1 MTSTRFWYVLSLLLA
16 CPPNSDAT
24 STLKDLRLKRRRRM
38 QRATPTASTATPS
51 SYSYG
56 GQGSYGSYGA
66 SYGGGGNAMKNL
78 FGNSYGGSGKSYSYG
93 YSYSYGDDESHCQV
107 DPTNAST
114 KGFLCSDGLT
124 CIQGPKS
131 CDDTPDCP
139 DHSDELGCD
148 FTCLLQTGS
157 ITGFKCHDGSCAN
170 AGADGSRMCDGTSDC
185 ADGSDELG
193 CGFECVL
200 PHGRS

>member
-1 MTSTRFWYVLSLLLA
+1 MASSRFWYVLSLLLA

-24 STLKDLRLKRRRRM
+24 SALKDLRLKRRRRM
-38 QRATPTASTATPS
+38 QATPTASTAVPS

-56 GQGSYGSYGA
+56 GQATYGSYGA

-93 YSYSYGDDESHCQV
+93 YSYSYGDDEFSCQV
-107 DPTNAST
+107 DPKNAST
-114 KGFLCSDGLT
+114 KGFQCSDVSRT

-131 CDDTPDCP
+131 CDGTPDCP

-148 FTCLLQTGS
+148 FECLLQTGS
-157 ITGFKCHDGSCAN
+157 LTGFRCHDGSCAN
-170 AGADGSRMCDGTSDC
+170 AGADGSRMCDGASDC

-193 CGFECVL
+193 CGFE
-200 PHGRS
+200 

>member
-1 MTSTRFWYVLSLLLA
+1 MASSRFWYVLSLLLA

-38 QRATPTASTATPS
+38 QATPTASTA
-51 SYSYG
+51 YSYG
-56 GQGSYGSYGA
+56 GQGTYGSYGA

-114 KGFLCSDGLT
+114 KGFLCSDG
-124 CIQGPKS
+124 
-131 CDDTPDCP
+131 
-139 DHSDELGCD
+139 
-148 FTCLLQTGS
+148 
-157 ITGFKCHDGSCAN
+157 
-170 AGADGSRMCDGTSDC
+170 
-185 ADGSDELG
+185 
-193 CGFECVL
+193 
-200 PHGRS
+200 

>member
-1 MTSTRFWYVLSLLLA
+1 MASSRFWYVLSLLLA

-38 QRATPTASTATPS
+38 QRATPTASTAAPS

-114 KGFLCSDGLT
+114 KGFLCSDGVT
-124 CIQGPKS
+124 CIPGPKS

>member
-1 MTSTRFWYVLSLLLA
+1 MASSRFWYVLSLVLA

-24 STLKDLRLKRRRRM
+24 STLKNLRLKRRRRM
-38 QRATPTASTATPS
+38 QATPTGRTAAPS
-51 SYSYG
+51 IYSYG
-56 GQGSYGSYGA
+56 GQGTYGSYGV

-78 FGNSYGGSGKSYSYG
+78 FGNSYGGSGKSYSYS

-148 FTCLLQTGS
+148 FMCLLQTGS

-170 AGADGSRMCDGTSDC
+170 ASSTSAFRTKGASRLSACAASGVTSNI
-185 ADGSDELG
+185 
-193 CGFECVL
+193 
-200 PHGRS
+200 RSLRM